1 MARTRSPEVT
11 KRNDEIYARWLR
23 GATLTS
29 LAGEYGITRQVI
41 GRLVAERHP
50 EEDEDLDRSVYRG
63 YLWRLF
69 DEVKDLY
76 DAPGWK
82 MSPNGGAAYGPDGEP
97 AEDTNVKL
105 QAAEL
110 ELKVLESLRKLDARD
125 RPQAKHLQITHE
137 LADQQ
142 KNAALA
148 EAKARMELTAADRRE
163 LEILRRN
170 AAVVQG
176 EVVRELEPVQQRG
189 EER

>member
-1 MARTRSPEVT
+1 MSRTPSPAIT
-11 KRNDEIYARWLR
+11 KRNDTIFAEWQR
-23 GATLTS
+23 GATLTA
-29 LAGEYGITRQVI
+29 LGEKYGISRQVI
-41 GRLVAERHP
+41 GRVVAARNP

-125 RPQAKHLQITHE
+125 RPQKRNLTIEIPEAQRQAQAAI
-137 LADQQ
+137 AD
-142 KNAALA
+142 
-148 EAKARMELTAADRRE
+148 ARAQMELRAAERRE
-163 LEILRRN
+163 LEELRKRN
-170 AAVVQG
+170 GVIPGQV
-176 EVVRELEPVQQRG
+176 
-189 EER
+189 ERTAIEAPENAR

>member
-1 MARTRSPEVT
+1 MSRTPSPAIT
-11 KRNDEIYARWLR
+11 KRNDTIFAEWQR
-23 GATLTS
+23 GATLTA
-29 LAGEYGITRQVI
+29 LGEKYGISRQVI
-41 GRLVAERHP
+41 GRVVAARNP

-82 MSPNGGAAYGPDGEP
+82 MSPNGGTAHGPDGEP

-148 EAKARMELTAADRRE
+148 EAKARMELSAADRRE
-163 LEILRRN
+163 LEALRQK
-170 AAVVQG
+170 AGPVIPG
-176 EVVRELEPVQQRG
+176 EVVRELES
-189 EER
+189 